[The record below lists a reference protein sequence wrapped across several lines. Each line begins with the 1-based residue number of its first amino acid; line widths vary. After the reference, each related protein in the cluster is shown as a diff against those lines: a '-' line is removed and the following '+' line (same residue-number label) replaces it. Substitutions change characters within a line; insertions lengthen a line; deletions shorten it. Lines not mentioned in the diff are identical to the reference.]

1 MSNNNSGYGICV
13 IGAIVLA
20 IILGI
25 GIYRPINKVS
35 NRREVTMTVT
45 DKNVKNNSD
54 SGKYLV
60 YCKDDKGNIAVL
72 EITDALLAG
81 RFDSSDTYAG
91 IEVGKT
97 YKFDIGG
104 SRNRLLSWY
113 PNIYEYSEVKETVI
127 SKPISDK

>member
-1 MSNNNSGYGICV
+1 MSNNNSGCGFYGFV
-13 IGAIVLA
+13 A
-20 IILGI
+20 IILVIMIGI

-45 DKNVKNNSD
+45 DKNVKNNGK

-60 YCKDDKGNIAVL
+60 YCKDNKGNIEVL
-72 EITDALLAG
+72 EITDALWAG

-91 IEVGKT
+91 IEVGKK

-113 PNIYEYSEVKETVI
+113 PNIYEYSEVKE
-127 SKPISDK
+127 